1 MPDMGD
7 FLKAVKIAAM
17 DANDSTKPMQVLFGT
32 VTKDDPL
39 EITVSQKMILE
50 EDDLILCRNVTDYEV
65 DIQVS
70 HWTEYEKEHQHTVN
84 KGGIALPTMHRHE
97 YKGRKKIKI
106 YNALKKD
113 DVVVLLREQ
122 GGQRFIV
129 VDRIKPIPDAELK
142 GEWNG

>member
-1 MPDMGD
+1 MPDMSD

-17 DANDSTKPMQVLFGT
+17 EANDNAKPMQIHYGT
-32 VTKDDPL
+32 VTKDSPL
-39 EITVSQKMILE
+39 EITVDQKMILE
-50 EDDLILCRNVTDYEV
+50 EDDLVLCRNVTDYEV

-70 HWTEYEKEHQHTVN
+70 HWTEYEKEHKHSVTC
-84 KGGIALPTMHRHE
+84 GGTALPTQHRHE

-122 GGQRFIV
+122 GGQRFVV
-129 VDRIKPIPDAELK
+129 VDRIKPIPSSELK
-142 GEWNG
+142 GEWNE